1 MRLNHVSSHITLATK
16 SDNFDTLANNLRY
29 LMHSKNIS
37 ECELARRTYI
47 PQPTV
52 HKILTGKT
60 TDPRAS
66 TLKSLADYFEISIEE
81 LLTGNQ
87 AVPHSNSKTQSIVI
101 LSWKECIEG
110 TQFINNLTP
119 ANWTHWTVTEFISS
133 HAYALVSKASMEPR
147 FPKKTTL
154 FIDPAIKPED
164 GDIVVVFYPNTDEA
178 TLRELSID
186 GPTQLLLPL
195 NDTGNVTQLDK
206 DIKILGV
213 LVKSSFSYFS

>member
-1 MRLNHVSSHITLATK
+1 MSNHLNLA
-16 SDNFDTLANNLRY
+16 SNPESIDTLAINLRN
-29 LMHSKNIS
+29 LIQSKSVS
-37 ECELARRTYI
+37 ECELARRTNI
-47 PQPTV
+47 PQPTI

-66 TLKSLADYFEISIEE
+66 TLKALADFFEISIEE
-81 LLTGNQ
+81 LLTGSRYTQN
-87 AVPHSNSKTQSIVI
+87 NTKTQSVAI

-110 TQFINNLTP
+110 VNFVKNLSTS
-119 ANWTHWTVTEFISS
+119 NWKNWIVTEFISPY
-133 HAYALVSKASMEPR
+133 AYALISKSSMEPR

-154 FIDPAIKPED
+154 IIDPDIKAED
-164 GDIVVVFYPNTDEA
+164 GDIIVVHYPNTDEA
-178 TLRELSID
+178 TIRELSID

-195 NDTGNVTQLDK
+195 NETGSVTEYEK